1 MSESG
6 DDGGMGRAWLV
17 LSLVDAR
24 NNCRDYGATVE
35 LYLRGGQ
42 TIVGKLDSEMNQHPE
57 DTVHLKMRLG
67 GWATILT
74 SEIIAVEV
82 RK

>member
-1 MSESG
+1 
-6 DDGGMGRAWLV
+6 MGQAWLT

-24 NNCRDYGATVE
+24 NNCRDFGATAV

-42 TIVGKLDSEMNQHPE
+42 VIEGKLKSDMNQHPE
-57 DTVHLKMRLG
+57 DTVHVTTRLG
-67 GWATILT
+67 GWATVLT